1 MFESFKGHAIRDTIL
16 ILMLAIMVLT
26 GCKHD
31 MYVDLPETTKNLEYD
46 EIETREPDTLNDLEK
61 LNSME
66 IYELFLNGEL
76 TVEWEERQVLI
87 NELFWDNDIEYCF
100 FDIDG
105 DGSEELHVKD
115 STIYYAVKVQ
125 NETPQIIFDGWWIY
139 EPIMTDKLCGILY
152 HFYGY
157 GDEKIEYIEISAD
170 GSMESDG
177 VFEWSDKNKDGNI
190 DEEDYF
196 WGRGDIDMEQYIQY
210 REEHIAEQAENM
222 LEWTGKRLKNFGTW
236 QEAYADFINKI
247 HVTVPFLD
255 DAFRYSLIYVDSDDI
270 PELYIYTGNMVGG
283 EIIVSFYDGSIGTMN
298 RDRCGI
304 TYIEY
309 GGLLYNGNGATGFY
323 PCNVYMLERGK
334 FSEIGTG
341 WQTDH
346 VDEQENIY
354 FDYYWEGRAVTETEY
369 NAYINELIDTSKC
382 VEPSLLYLEDEIL
395 EILTD

>member
-1 MFESFKGHAIRDTIL
+1 MFESFNGHAIRDTIL
-16 ILMLAIMVLT
+16 ILMLTIMVLT

-31 MYVDLPETTKNLEYD
+31 IHEDFSATTKNAEYD
-46 EIETREPDTLNDLEK
+46 EIETREPDILNDLEK
-61 LNSME
+61 LDSME
-66 IYELFLNGEL
+66 IYERFLNGEL
-76 TVEWEERQVLI
+76 TVEWEEQQVLI
-87 NELFWDNDIEYCF
+87 NKLFWDNDIEYCF

-152 HFYGY
+152 HLYGY
-157 GDEKIEYIEISAD
+157 GYEKIEYIEISAD

-177 VFEWSDKNKDGNI
+177 VLGWSDENEDGNI
-190 DEEDYF
+190 DEEDSF
-196 WGRGDIDMEQYIQY
+196 FGREGIDIDQYIQY

-247 HVTVPFLD
+247 HVTVRFSD

-270 PELYIYTGNMVGG
+270 PELYIDTGTMASG
-283 EIIVSFYDGSIGTMN
+283 EIIVSFYDGNIGTMN

-304 TYIEY
+304 KYIEH
-309 GGLLYNGNGATGFY
+309 GGLLYNANGAMGSY

-341 WQTDH
+341 CQYER
-346 VDEQENIY
+346 VDEQENTY